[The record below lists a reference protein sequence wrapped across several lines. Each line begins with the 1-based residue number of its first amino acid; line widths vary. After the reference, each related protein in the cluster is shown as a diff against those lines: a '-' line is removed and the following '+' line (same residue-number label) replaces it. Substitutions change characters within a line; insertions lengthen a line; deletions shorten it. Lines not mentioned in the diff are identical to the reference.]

1 MKKVLIGIGSVL
13 IMAFVVVSVANANK
27 STQDDKKAKTEV
39 KKDCSKC
46 PNAATCD
53 PSTAHKTM
61 TCDPEKC
68 KAAGCDPEKCK
79 ATGCD
84 PANCKA
90 KCEKAGTE
98 MKSCDPAACPGHA
111 KKPAVK

>member
-1 MKKVLIGIGSVL
+1 MKKVLIGLGSVL
-13 IMAFVVVSVANANK
+13 IMAFMVVLVANANN
-27 STQDDKKAKTEV
+27 STQDGKKPKTEV

-68 KAAGCDPEKCK
+68 KAAGCDPAKCK
-79 ATGCD
+79 TAGCD

-98 MKSCDPAACPGHA
+98 GKQCNPANCQGHA
-111 KKPAVK
+111 KEPVVK